1 MKAIVMSS
9 DKQGIFHLNRLDDL
23 GAVPVEAELD
33 NRVEVDGEKIPVYAM
48 PGTAVIG
55 RTFVLQNWLED
66 MYGVEVESDDS
77 LNVND
82 GDEE

>member
-9 DKQGIFHLNRLDDL
+9 DEQGVFRLKMTDSSD
-23 GAVPVEAELD
+23 VPATAELD
-33 NRVEVDGEKIPVYAM
+33 NRAEVDGEVIPVYAM

-77 LNVND
+77 LNVNE
-82 GDEE
+82 GDEI